1 MKELNFQ
8 DVKKL
13 QSKDE
18 WVRSRE
24 KQPIR
29 RLTIDLPAEMHHR
42 IKRRCVE
49 RDETMSDVIR
59 DILIKEFPP
68 E

>member
-49 RDETMSDVIR
+49 QDETMSDVIR